1 MGFRIARKHVQ
12 KLRIVALWL
21 DFLLPFALAI
31 VACLVSGIILPICW
45 LFAAGIAIVGV
56 LIERWL
62 FFAGRDLGPS

>member
-1 MGFRIARKHVQ
+1 MGFRIAGKHVQ

-31 VACLVSGIILPICW
+31 FACLVSGIILPICW
-45 LFAAGIAIVGV
+45 LFAAGIAMVGV

-62 FFAGRDLGPS
+62 FLPRRSIR